1 MELRLTLWGGSATSF
16 DHSGNP
22 VLAIKGCKVSDY
34 SGVSLSALSSSVIQ
48 INPDIAKCHEL
59 KGIPGRAS
67 SKTRVKTVTK
77 FITRKNHF
85 ILHILTFRPPVS
97 LSKYTLSNINLQGGM
112 IRKVVLRHLSL

>member
-59 KGIPGRAS
+59 KGIPG
-67 SKTRVKTVTK
+67 
-77 FITRKNHF
+77 IM
-85 ILHILTFRPPVS
+85 ILYCHVSPVS
-97 LSKYTLSNINLQGGM
+97 LSKYTLPNIHLQGGM

>member
-59 KGIPGRAS
+59 KGIPGMTIFTLFQKLSPA
-67 SKTRVKTVTK
+67 
-77 FITRKNHF
+77 
-85 ILHILTFRPPVS
+85 S
-97 LSKYTLSNINLQGGM
+97 LSKYTLTNFHLQGGM
-112 IRKVVLRHLSL
+112 IRKVILQHLSL

>member
-59 KGIPGRAS
+59 KGIPGMMIYTLFE
-67 SKTRVKTVTK
+67 K
-77 FITRKNHF
+77 
-85 ILHILTFRPPVS
+85 LWPPVS
-97 LSKYTLSNINLQGGM
+97 LYKYTLHNIHLQGGM

>member
-1 MELRLTLWGGSATSF
+1 MMWHLCIKYYTNDFCSLVELRLTLWGGSAASF

-59 KGIPGRAS
+59 KGIP
-67 SKTRVKTVTK
+67 VMM
-77 FITRKNHF
+77 I
-85 ILHILTFRPPVS
+85 
-97 LSKYTLSNINLQGGM
+97 YTLFEKLWGLSNTCFTI
-112 IRKVVLRHLSL
+112 

>member
-59 KGIPGRAS
+59 KGIPGMMIYTLFE
-67 SKTRVKTVTK
+67 KLLLGHL
-77 FITRKNHF
+77 FYYLNIPYLIF
-85 ILHILTFRPPVS
+85 TFR
-97 LSKYTLSNINLQGGM
+97 
-112 IRKVVLRHLSL
+112 VV

>member
-1 MELRLTLWGGSATSF
+1 MELRLTLWGGSAASF

-59 KGIPGRAS
+59 KGIPVMMIYTLFEKLWGLSNA
-67 SKTRVKTVTK
+67 
-77 FITRKNHF
+77 
-85 ILHILTFRPPVS
+85 VS
-97 LSKYTLSNINLQGGM
+97 LSKYILPNIHLQGGM
-112 IRKVVLRHLSL
+112 IRKVTLRHLSL

>member
-59 KGIPGRAS
+59 KGIPGMTIFTLFQ
-67 SKTRVKTVTK
+67 KLWE
-77 FITRKNHF
+77 F
-85 ILHILTFRPPVS
+85 VS
-97 LSKYTLSNINLQGGM
+97 LSKYTLTNFHLQGGM
-112 IRKVVLRHLSL
+112 IRKVILRHLSL

>member
-1 MELRLTLWGGSATSF
+1 MELRLTLWGGSAASF

-59 KGIPGRAS
+59 KGIPRMMIY
-67 SKTRVKTVTK
+67 TL
-77 FITRKNHF
+77 FEN
-85 ILHILTFRPPVS
+85 LWPPVS
-97 LSKYTLSNINLQGGM
+97 LSKYTLPNIHLQGGM
-112 IRKVVLRHLSL
+112 IRKVALRHLSL

>member
-1 MELRLTLWGGSATSF
+1 MKYIIKYYTNDFYSLVELRLTLWGGSAASF

-59 KGIPGRAS
+59 KGIPVMMIYTLFE
-67 SKTRVKTVTK
+67 K
-77 FITRKNHF
+77 
-85 ILHILTFRPPVS
+85 LLPVS
-97 LSKYTLSNINLQGGM
+97 LSKYILPNIHLQGGM
-112 IRKVVLRHLSL
+112 IRKVALRHLSL